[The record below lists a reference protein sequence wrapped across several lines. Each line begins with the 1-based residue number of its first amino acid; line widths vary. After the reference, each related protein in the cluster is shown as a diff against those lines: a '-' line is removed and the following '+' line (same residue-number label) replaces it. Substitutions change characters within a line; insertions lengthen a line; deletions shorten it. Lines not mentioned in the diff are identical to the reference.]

1 MYHIIYRTQFVQSRV
16 QLRGTRRFV
25 GAVRFIVMPSRQICQ
40 HPPTPSI
47 CVHVSS
53 HLSGKTG
60 IQEASAQARL
70 LEVELLRDH
79 HGYYFQHGSLK
90 DRG

>member
-1 MYHIIYRTQFVQSRV
+1 MYHVIYRTQLVQSRV

-60 IQEASAQARL
+60 VQAASAQARS
-70 LEVELLRDH
+70 LEVELLRDYH
-79 HGYYFQHGSLK
+79 CCYFAA
-90 DRG
+90 R

>member
-1 MYHIIYRTQFVQSRV
+1 MSSTERSSFNLAFSCEVLVDLWELFGSSWH
-16 QLRGTRRFV
+16 
-25 GAVRFIVMPSRQICQ
+25 AMPSRQICQ

-60 IQEASAQARL
+60 VQAASAQARS
-70 LEVELLRDH
+70 LEVELLRDYH
-79 HGYYFQHGSLK
+79 CCYFAA
-90 DRG
+90 R